1 MQLDW
6 FYHVIKRNKNNE
18 TSFDMWLYTC
28 LLFNYENV
36 PNKVSS
42 HHTYKMI
49 LIFKYLF
56 TLKSI

>member
-1 MQLDW
+1 MQLDILVVP
-6 FYHVIKRNKNNE
+6 YNERNKNIE
-18 TSFDMWLYTC
+18 TSFDMWLYTS

-49 LIFKYLF
+49 LILN
-56 TLKSI
+56 IC